1 MRGASRV
8 AQEGIGK
15 MEAARERDIA
25 ATSDAAEGRQAIE
38 HAAAELRLHNDVFM
52 EAFPAVCLE
61 ALGLA
66 SASVPSKRRAFAFH
80 VVAAVFHWGGM
91 KKRYIVNLTV
101 AERETLTQLVRRE
114 RVSGLKRMRAS
125 ILLKADDD
133 QTDQEIADDL
143 EVGLVTVERVRKR
156 CIERG
161 VEACLERKAQDIP
174 SRPRKLDGVT
184 EAKLVQ
190 LACSPPPPGRARWTL
205 SLLADQLVELEVF
218 DSVSISTIQRGLKK
232 TSSSRGL

>member
-1 MRGASRV
+1 
-8 AQEGIGK
+8 
-15 MEAARERDIA
+15 
-25 ATSDAAEGRQAIE
+25 
-38 HAAAELRLHNDVFM
+38 
-52 EAFPAVCLE
+52 
-61 ALGLA
+61 
-66 SASVPSKRRAFAFH
+66 
-80 VVAAVFHWGGM
+80 M

-101 AERETLTQLVRRE
+101 EERETLTQLVRRE

-133 QTDQEIADDL
+133 LTDQEVADDL
-143 EVGLVTVERVRKR
+143 DVGLVTVERVRKR

-161 VEACLERKAQDIP
+161 VEACLERKAQDRP
-174 SRPRKLDGVT
+174 SRPPKLDGVA

-205 SLLADQLVELEVF
+205 SLLADRLVELEVF

-232 TSSSRGL
+232 TSSSLGW